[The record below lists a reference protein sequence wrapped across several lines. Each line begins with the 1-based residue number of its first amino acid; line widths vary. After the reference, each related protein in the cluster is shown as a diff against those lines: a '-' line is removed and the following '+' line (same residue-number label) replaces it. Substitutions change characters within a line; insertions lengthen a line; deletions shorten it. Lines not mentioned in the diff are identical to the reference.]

1 MENGN
6 KKYEEFKQALITR
19 MQEDLEESKQRLD
32 AHIQENNVEAI
43 AFEKGKQDALVIALF
58 DINDLDSDYYENQN
72 ITNDDAEEIP
82 MLWKDLD

>member
-1 MENGN
+1 MENAN

>member
-1 MENGN
+1 MENAN

-32 AHIQENNVEAI
+32 AHIKENNVEAI